1 MRRIAP
7 LQNLLFP
14 PARPLHVM
22 LTATLLLFA
31 STLASADSSGLDPV
45 QIEPARR
52 DLWSRGSER
61 FHKQWLVAGALSPD
75 EANRT
80 DAAALEPKAG
90 QAFATDAANV
100 RWKAHTS
107 WNEITD
113 LNAIVGAPKV
123 AERRIAFV
131 AGTVSRERAGAADLS
146 IGARGPIQVWLNGE
160 RVHERTSSHAAFVRD
175 SERIAVQMKQGENLL
190 LLRLEQADPNA
201 WPFTVRIVEPG
212 TLLQRPEVI
221 APYLRGSADQV
232 EVHTDLTEDSGAPPV
247 QVTAV
252 GAGGHVLGRGTAARG
267 ESVGFDA
274 SAWPDGA
281 YEFRVTTKDAWGE
294 PYRVHLPWY
303 KGDAA
308 AAAQRVIDAAE
319 ASKEDIYGVH
329 LKLLA
334 QIVRDRTNG
343 QLDAALPGLAAR
355 IHSPLLEYEEIELD
369 RAQRVGSL
377 RPGGF
382 VRLGYVDDIDG
393 SVQFCRAYLPPDYS
407 DAQRW
412 PLVLQLHGYN
422 PENPPLHR
430 WWSIDQRYSTV
441 AERKNVIYIEPHGR
455 GNAQYIGIGERDV
468 LRCLQE
474 AKARF
479 AVDDD
484 RVYLTGESMGGHGT
498 WAIASRHPHLFAAAA
513 PVFGGWDFR
522 VSTISG
528 PPVPENQPST
538 ALESFI
544 QERRSS
550 FANAESLLNVPML
563 VIHGDS
569 DRAVSVENSRHATQM
584 LQRWGYQIRYREMPG
599 WGHEELDQ
607 RLNVVDWLLEHR
619 RNSAPRRVR
628 LRSTDLSGAHAH
640 WLKARAMEEP
650 QRLIRADAEV
660 VKPGLVRI
668 DSENLAAFDLAL
680 PENLRG
686 SARELDIVWNGMS
699 QRVRLDN
706 GVARI
711 GQESDDARVLRKRP
725 GLEGPISDI
734 ITKPFMVVVG
744 TTSRDPHMRRIIEE
758 RARDVQDVWMAWQYQ
773 PLRLKQ
779 DVQVSADDE
788 RTYSLILLGGAD
800 ANAVTRRLGKRLPM
814 SVSRNSI
821 EVDGKRWQAADA
833 VLQMIYPNPRAEN
846 RYVLVVAA
854 TSAAGMHFWKPEFV
868 EPSIGVGFIG
878 SDWTIR
884 DGRRPPSE
892 ARVDPIDR
900 DVASGLFDVNWRRA
914 DRWTTEGDAAIRS
927 TWRLRR
933 PALEPYSP
941 SLENLQAYLGDYD
954 FGQFVATLSVEGGKL
969 VAHVPSQPPL
979 PLEPQGPNLFRTLA
993 YPTKDFVE
1001 LILDANG
1008 AVVGIEA
1015 DTQGRTLF
1023 GRKLQ

>member
-1 MRRIAP
+1 MHI
-7 LQNLLFP
+7 LL
-14 PARPLHVM
+14 
-22 LTATLLLFA
+22 TTTLLLLA
-31 STLASADSSGLDPV
+31 STVSSADSAGLDPV

-52 DLWSRGSER
+52 DLWSGGSER

-75 EANRT
+75 DADRT
-80 DAAALEPKAG
+80 DAVALEPKEG
-90 QAFATDAANV
+90 QAFGTDVANV

-113 LNAIVGAPKV
+113 LNAIVGLPRV
-123 AERRIAFV
+123 AGRRIAFV

-146 IGARGPIQVWLNGE
+146 IAAQGPIAVWLNGE
-160 RVHERTSSHAAFVRD
+160 RVHERTSSYAAFARD
-175 SERIAVQMKQGENLL
+175 SERIAVQMRRGENLL
-190 LLRLEQADPNA
+190 LLRLEQADPSA
-201 WPFTVRIVEPG
+201 WPFTVRIVESG
-212 TLLQRPEVI
+212 ALLARPEVI
-221 APYLRGSADQV
+221 VPYLRGSADQV
-232 EVHTDLTEDSGAPPV
+232 EVRTDLTGDSVAPPA
-247 QVTAV
+247 QVAAI
-252 GAGGHVLGRGTAARG
+252 GAGGRVIGRGTAARG
-267 ESVGFDA
+267 ESVTFDA
-274 SAWPDGA
+274 RAWPEGA

-294 PYRVHLPWY
+294 PYLVHLPWY

-319 ASKEDIYGVH
+319 VSKDDVYGVH
-329 LKLLA
+329 LRLLA

-343 QLDAALPGLAAR
+343 RLDAALPGLPAH
-355 IHSPLLEYEEIELD
+355 IHSPLLEYEEIQLD
-369 RAQRVGSL
+369 RAHGVGSL

-382 VRLGYVDDIDG
+382 VRLGYVDEVDG

-422 PENPPLHR
+422 PQNPPLHR
-430 WWSIDQRYSTV
+430 WWSIDQRHSNV

-474 AKARF
+474 AKERL

-498 WAIASRHPHLFAAAA
+498 WAIASRNPHLFAAAA

-528 PPVPENQPST
+528 PALPENQPSN
-538 ALESFI
+538 ALEFYN

-550 FANAESLLNVPML
+550 FGSAENLLNVPML

-584 LQRWGYQIRYREMPG
+584 LQRWGYDIRYWEMPG
-599 WGHEELDQ
+599 WGHEDLHQ

-628 LRSTDLSGAHAH
+628 LRSTDLSGARAH
-640 WLKARAMEEP
+640 WLEARAMEEP

-660 VKPGLVRI
+660 VKPGFVRI

-680 PENLRG
+680 PESLRG
-686 SARELDIVWNGMS
+686 SAQELELVWNGKS
-699 QRVRLDN
+699 QRARLDN

-711 GQESDDARVLRKRP
+711 GTQPGSERALRKRP

-734 ITKPFMVVVG
+734 INMPFMVVVG

-758 RARDVQDVWMAWQYQ
+758 RARDLQDVWMAWQYQ

-788 RTYSLILLGGAD
+788 RAYSLILLGGAD
-800 ANAVTRRLGKRLPM
+800 ANAVTRRFSKRLPM
-814 SVSRNSI
+814 SVSRNSL
-821 EVDGKRWQAADA
+821 EVDDKRWQVADA
-833 VLQMIYPNPRAEN
+833 VLQMIYPSPAAEN

-854 TSAAGMHFWKPEFV
+854 TSATGMHFWKPEFV
-868 EPSIGVGFIG
+868 EPSIGIGFVG

-892 ARVDPIDR
+892 ASVDPIDR
-900 DVASGLFDVNWRRA
+900 DVASGVFDVTWRRA
-914 DRWTTEGDAAIRS
+914 DRWTAEGDAAVRS
-927 TWRLRR
+927 SWRLRR
-933 PALEPYSP
+933 PALEPYKP
-941 SLENLQAYLGDYD
+941 SREDLAAYLGDYD
-954 FGQFVATLSVEGGKL
+954 FGQFVATLSVANGKL
-969 VAHVPSQPPL
+969 VAHVPTQPPL
-979 PLEPQGPNLFRTLA
+979 PLEPSGPNLFRTLA
-993 YPTKDFVE
+993 YPTKDFIE
-1001 LILDANG
+1001 FILDANG
-1008 AVVGIEA
+1008 AVMGIEA
-1015 DTQGRTLF
+1015 DTQGRTFF
-1023 GRKLQ
+1023 GKKLQ